1 MKHMNRP
8 AVAPTSLIVT
18 GAIFIMATATLA
30 AVQDPDP
37 PSLSDPVPELAYHE
51 EVGGFTAAD
60 FNAISTND
68 RFLLNFE
75 HPNFGSGTLDGVIL
89 RDDPG
94 VWIRNNFGV
103 IGGTYSRIVNPAGDN
118 YVTSGTNCMVYG
130 GGAGATF
137 TLVENYFG
145 AQAPVYAFGFSINR
159 FFPAEI
165 SPGVPSNGV
174 VRVYS
179 DEAGTVQLGQDIL
192 VQTNGSEPVPKTWFG
207 VAGETPI
214 RHVTFTGASGSQ
226 YGIDDIVMVTT
237 PIEAPQPVS
246 FTNAVVDDV
255 MGLEFGSTSG
265 DVYRLEIATDPVGS
279 NWVFSGMSMVGTGT
293 NVFMFDPTGFSTQK
307 LYRVM
312 NTGP

>member
-1 MKHMNRP
+1 MNHALRP
-8 AVAPTSLIVT
+8 ATIFMRLVLA
-18 GAIFIMATATLA
+18 GAILTLSSA
-30 AVQDPDP
+30 ALALVTDPDP
-37 PSLSDPVPELAYHE
+37 ASLSDPVPELAYHE

-75 HPNFGSGTLDGVIL
+75 HPNYVANPLDGVIL

-94 VWIRNNFGV
+94 VWIRNNFGA
-103 IGGTYSRIVNPAGDN
+103 IGGTYTRAVVPTGPGAA
-118 YVTSGTNCMVYG
+118 YVTSGTNSMAYG

-137 TLVENYFG
+137 TLVADYFG

-159 FFPAEI
+159 LYAAD
-165 SPGVPSNGV
+165 GTTGV

-179 DEAGTVQLGQDIL
+179 DEAGTAQIGADIIVQD
-192 VQTNGSEPVPKTWFG
+192 NGSETVPKTWFG

-214 RHVTFTGASGSQ
+214 RHVTFTGASANQ

-237 PIEAPQPVS
+237 PIEAPEPV
-246 FTNAVVDDV
+246 TITTGVVDNV
-255 MGLEFGSTSG
+255 MGLGFSSTSG
-265 DVYRLEIATDPVGS
+265 NVYHLEFATDPVGS
-279 NWVFSGMSMVGTGT
+279 NWVFSGMSLVGDGGD
-293 NVFMFDPTGFSTQK
+293 VSLFDPTGFSTQK